1 MLKTRFGGAKLFF
14 AKYKSINKIKE
25 VVPGNSGAGTI
36 NFWTAREI
44 DMPPPRPLLLAK
56 FLKLMSCVSSEE
68 LRPRSSPQAVTS

>member
-44 DMPPPRPLLLAK
+44 DMPPPAP
-56 FLKLMSCVSSEE
+56 SCS
-68 LRPRSSPQAVTS
+68 LNL